1 MADTSEQVDHKKL
14 IEAALFMSQ
23 NALSIEEL
31 VNATG
36 IASPGHID
44 SLLKQLIEEY
54 KSNDTSLEIV
64 EIGGKY
70 MFSLKE
76 PYASKVSSLAE
87 GPDISRGAMRL
98 LAYINKNNDALQSD
112 LVKIFGESTYAYAK
126 ELEEKDF
133 ISAKKAGRSK
143 KLSTTLKFKEYFNV

>member
-1 MADTSEQVDHKKL
+1 MAEIQGQADLKKL

-23 NALSIEEL
+23 NALSVEEL
-31 VNATG
+31 ANATG
-36 IASPGHID
+36 IVSPGHVD
-44 SLLKQLIEEY
+44 SLLKQLVDDY
-54 KSNDTSLEIV
+54 KSRDTSLEIV

-76 PYASKVSSLAE
+76 PYASRVSSLAQ
-87 GPDISRGAMRL
+87 GPEISKGAMRL
-98 LAYINKNNDALQSD
+98 LAYISKNNNALQSE

-133 ISAKKAGRSK
+133 ISAKRFGRSK